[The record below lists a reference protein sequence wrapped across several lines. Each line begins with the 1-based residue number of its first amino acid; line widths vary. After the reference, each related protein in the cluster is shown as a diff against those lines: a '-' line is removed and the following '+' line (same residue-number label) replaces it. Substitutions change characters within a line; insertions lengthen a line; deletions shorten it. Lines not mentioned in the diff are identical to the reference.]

1 MTRLLEAREISSSLS
16 SSHPDSD
23 DDDDEHASS
32 SSSPHLSS
40 SVSNNRLAI
49 ALDAGSGPLRS
60 IHARPF
66 AAASTPPPLLLIPH
80 RRYLRFPS
88 LSRSLCIF
96 IARNFFLLSSS
107 SSSSLFFSL
116 SCLSTSAISALISS
130 IDLTSVLPPLLLS

>member
-32 SSSPHLSS
+32 SSSLHLSS
-40 SVSNNRLAI
+40 SVSSNRLAI
-49 ALDAGSGPLRS
+49 ALDAGSGPLRL

-66 AAASTPPPLLLIPH
+66 AAASTPPLLLIPH

-88 LSRSLCIF
+88 LSRSLRIF